1 MALTG
6 MLWSLRPLC
15 EEATWARYWMTF
27 FVFSV
32 LPAPDS
38 PLKTTKE
45 TDGMEI
51 HMGQTEGV
59 SEERGE
65 VRKNTLFSSHP
76 TNIYNALSV
85 QS

>member
-1 MALTG
+1 

-38 PLKTTKE
+38 PLKNNVT
-45 TDGMEI
+45 GNMEI
-51 HMGQTEGV
+51 HFGQNTV
-59 SEERGE
+59 SGFQIN
-65 VRKNTLFSSHP
+65 KHTLQ
-76 TNIYNALSV
+76 TLVSV
-85 QS
+85 LLPENNYI